1 MDLERFPHSL
11 SVCVFVFEHEEIH
24 FSSSFLSVV
33 ISLTYHESKH
43 SFKYHIDNVYNEI
56 ISSVTSIPLK
66 ILKKRVLCLCL
77 FRVYKSTR
85 KKEYFRKYRKRTNA
99 DTHACMHVH
108 TRTDTSVCRQD
119 VSPSIL
125 IILSYNI
132 FCRS

>member
-85 KKEYFRKYRKRTNA
+85 KKK
-99 DTHACMHVH
+99 
-108 TRTDTSVCRQD
+108 
-119 VSPSIL
+119 
-125 IILSYNI
+125 NI
-132 FCRS
+132 FVNIESAPTQTHTHRHKCLSSRCVTINFNYLIL